1 VRRILSVLLEALGRP
16 IGYGCWVDPTMRGRA
31 NTVGSVEVECPPE
44 HHDLAQLGRT
54 VIGKDGVSA
63 PRILARDHRMP
74 IAVIVEPSTRE
85 TFSPGELADAYEKF
99 MNHGPQYL
107 DTETGIEGSVY
118 RFGARVL
125 VVYEEI
131 EPRVVVLIHPTF

>member
-1 VRRILSVLLEALGRP
+1 LGRP
-16 IGYGCWVDPTMRGRA
+16 IGYGCWVDPTMRGRG

-44 HHDLAQLGRT
+44 HHDLAQLGTT
-54 VIGKDGVSA
+54 VVGKDGVSA
-63 PRILARDHRMP
+63 PRILVRDHRMP
-74 IAVIVEPSTRE
+74 IAAVIVEPSTRE

-107 DTETGIEGSVY
+107 DAQTGIEGSVY

-131 EPRVVVLIHPTF
+131 EPRVVVLIHPTL

>member
-44 HHDLAQLGRT
+44 HHD
-54 VIGKDGVSA
+54 
-63 PRILARDHRMP
+63 HRMP

-107 DTETGIEGSVY
+107 DAETGIEGSVY

-131 EPRVVVLIHPTF
+131 EPRVVVLIHPIL